1 MIEGYLHGLVNL
13 HGCMKVR
20 ELACMWDNRETLF
33 HCLHLRWSKK
43 CVQSSKLSLTCM
55 TVCAT
60 TKSYFMWRQS
70 REKCPYIRVQNV
82 RWSRRCSC
90 SKRSGHDE
98 DNRIHAAIRGR
109 SGYQNNPC
117 NLCKRKKVSFWK
129 LFQEKVSLIR
139 TWLNTVCEWNLAW
152 PAVYSSRSWEGQT
165 IRKTA
170 ILIKVG
176 DIAKKKLLV

>member
-13 HGCMKVR
+13 HGCMKVG

-43 CVQSSKLSLTCM
+43 MRSVLQVVTYM

-60 TKSYFMWRQS
+60 TIELFYVTSITWKMPKQ
-70 REKCPYIRVQNV
+70 PYIRVQNV

-109 SGYQNNPC
+109 SDHQNNPC

-139 TWLNTVCEWNLAW
+139 TWLNTVCEWKHNLAW

-165 IRKTA
+165 RRKTA
-170 ILIKVG
+170 ILIKV
-176 DIAKKKLLV
+176 